1 MRKRA
6 RIIYNP
12 TSGRELFKRA
22 LPDVL
27 IKLEQAG
34 YETSAHA
41 TTAAGD
47 ATTAAK
53 TALDEQFDLIIA
65 AGGDGTLNE
74 VINGIAE
81 QPNIPNIGIIP
92 MGTVNDFGR
101 ALMIPKDIMQA
112 VDVIIE
118 GETVPVDIGK
128 MNNRYFIN
136 IAGGGKITEVSYEA
150 PSRLKTMIGPLAY
163 YVKGLEMLPEIKATD
178 VRIDY
183 DGEVFSGEVML
194 FLIGLTNSVG
204 GFEKLVPD
212 ASINDGLFT
221 LLILER
227 VNIAEFGHIFT
238 LAARGEHIKH
248 PKVHYVKAKD
258 IKVSSFEKVQLNVD
272 GEFGGILPAHFI
284 NLARHINVYSPL
296 ETIEIKNDVQ
306 KKIEIE
312 QQYRDETID
321 PDIVE

>member
-27 IKLEQAG
+27 IKLEDAG
-34 YETSAHA
+34 YETSAYA
-41 TTAAGD
+41 TKRAGD
-47 ATTAAK
+47 ATVAAERAVEDK
-53 TALDEQFDLIIA
+53 FDLVIA
-65 AGGDGTLNE
+65 AGGDGTINE
-74 VINGIAE
+74 VVNGIAE
-81 QPNIPNIGIIP
+81 KEYRPEIAIIP

-101 ALMIPKDIMQA
+101 ALLIPKDIDEA
-112 VDVIIE
+112 VDVIIS
-118 GETVPVDIGK
+118 GQTVPVDVGK

-150 PSRLKTMIGPLAY
+150 PSRLKTVLGPIAY
-163 YVKGLEMLPEIKATD
+163 YVKGLEMLPEIKASD
-178 VRIDY
+178 VRIEY
-183 DGEVFSGEVML
+183 DGEVFSGEAMM

-212 ASINDGLFT
+212 ASINDGYFT
-221 LLILER
+221 LLILEK
-227 VNIAEFGHIFT
+227 VNFAEFGHVFT
-238 LAARGEHIKH
+238 LASRGEHIKH

-258 IKVSSFEKVQLNVD
+258 IKVSSFDKVQLNVD

-284 NLARHINVYSPL
+284 NLERHINVYSLL
-296 ETIEIKNDVQ
+296 EQLNPEKKN
-306 KKIEIE
+306 EIE
-312 QQYRDETID
+312 EEYRESTK
-321 PDIVE
+321 IVRD

>member
-1 MRKRA
+1 MIKRA

-12 TSGRELFKRA
+12 TSGRELFKRS

-27 IKLEQAG
+27 EKLERAG

-47 ATTAAK
+47 ATVAARDAINRK
-53 TALDEQFDLIIA
+53 FDLIIA

-81 QPNIPNIGIIP
+81 QEYRPNIGIIP

-112 VDVIIE
+112 VDVILE
-118 GETVPVDIGK
+118 GAIVPVDIGK
-128 MNNRYFIN
+128 MNNSYFIN

-150 PSRLKTMIGPLAY
+150 PSRLKTVLGPLAY
-163 YVKGLEMLPEIKATD
+163 YVKGLEMLPDIKASD
-178 VRIDY
+178 VRIEY
-183 DGEVFSGEVML
+183 DGEVYSGEVML
-194 FLIGLTNSVG
+194 FLLGLTNSVG

-212 ASINDGLFT
+212 ASVNDGYFT
-221 LLILER
+221 LLFLEK
-227 VNIAEFGHIFT
+227 VNLAEFGHVFA
-238 LAARGEHIKH
+238 LAARGEHLKH

-258 IKVSSFEKVQLNVD
+258 IKISSFDRVQLNID
-272 GEFGGILPAHFI
+272 GEFGGILPAHFV
-284 NLARHINVYSPL
+284 NLERHINVFSNLDKYRA
-296 ETIEIKNDVQ
+296 ENNIEKMT
-306 KKIEIE
+306 EIE
-312 QQYRDETID
+312 EQYID
-321 PDIVE
+321 VYKKD

>member
-12 TSGRELFKRA
+12 TSGRELFKKA

-27 IKLEQAG
+27 IKLEDAG
-34 YETSAHA
+34 YETSAYA
-41 TTAAGD
+41 TKSAGD
-47 ATTAAK
+47 ATGAAERAVEDK
-53 TALDEQFDLIIA
+53 FDLVIA
-65 AGGDGTLNE
+65 AGGDGTINE

-81 QPNIPNIGIIP
+81 KDYRPDIGIIP

-101 ALMIPKDIMQA
+101 ALLIPKDIDEA
-112 VDVIIE
+112 VDVIVS
-118 GETVPVDIGK
+118 GQTVSVDVGK

-150 PSRLKTMIGPLAY
+150 PSRLKTVLGPLAY
-163 YVKGLEMLPEIKATD
+163 YVKGLEMLPEIKASD
-178 VRIDY
+178 VRIEY
-183 DGEVFSGEVML
+183 DGEVYSGEAMM

-212 ASINDGLFT
+212 ASINDGYFT
-221 LLILER
+221 LLILEK
-227 VNIAEFGHIFT
+227 VNFAEFGHIFT
-238 LAARGEHIKH
+238 LASRGEHIKH
-248 PKVHYVKAKD
+248 PKVRYVKAKD
-258 IKVSSFEKVQLNVD
+258 IKVSSFDKVQLNVD

-284 NLARHINVYSPL
+284 NLERHINVFSLL
-296 ETIEIKNDVQ
+296 EQLNTE

-312 QQYRDETID
+312 EEYREMTKVVRD
-321 PDIVE
+321 

>member
-27 IKLEQAG
+27 IKLEDAG
-34 YETSAHA
+34 YETSAYA
-41 TTAAGD
+41 TKRAGD
-47 ATTAAK
+47 ATVAAERAVEDK
-53 TALDEQFDLIIA
+53 FDLVIA
-65 AGGDGTLNE
+65 AGGDGTINE
-74 VINGIAE
+74 VVNGIAE
-81 QPNIPNIGIIP
+81 KEYRPEIGIIP

-101 ALMIPKDIMQA
+101 ALLIPKDIDEA
-112 VDVIIE
+112 VDVIIS
-118 GETVPVDIGK
+118 GQTVPVDVGK

-150 PSRLKTMIGPLAY
+150 PSRLKTVLGPIAY
-163 YVKGLEMLPEIKATD
+163 YVKGLEMLPEIKASD
-178 VRIDY
+178 VRIEY
-183 DGEVFSGEVML
+183 DGEVFSGEAMM

-212 ASINDGLFT
+212 ASINDGYFT
-221 LLILER
+221 LLILEK
-227 VNIAEFGHIFT
+227 VNFAEFGHVFT
-238 LAARGEHIKH
+238 LASRGEHIKH

-258 IKVSSFEKVQLNVD
+258 IKVSSFDKVQLNVD

-284 NLARHINVYSPL
+284 NLERHINVYSLL
-296 ETIEIKNDVQ
+296 EQLNPEKKN
-306 KKIEIE
+306 EIE
-312 QQYRDETID
+312 EEYRESTK
-321 PDIVE
+321 IVRD